1 LPRCFGNLLSLATMC
16 DYVMDPSGDVILTLS
31 NPNAP
36 FAIWDASPQ
45 EESQTNSILSES
57 ATFLVSSRHLI
68 LASPMFKAMLTG
80 GWKEGDK
87 SNGTAEVGAED
98 WDTEALVIVMN
109 VLHSHYRQ
117 VPKKVS
123 LEMLAKIAIIVDY
136 YQIHE
141 ALQIIASLWIN
152 ALKESLPDSPGRD
165 VTLWILVSLVF
176 GDATVFR
183 QVTKIAIL
191 RSKKDITIPHNLPI
205 PLAVIDQ
212 LNQHRKGSIDVIAA
226 AFRGLRDDYIHGRQ
240 GCSFE
245 CRAMHLGTLMKNLSG
260 LKFLSYPPET
270 PYGDLSLAEVVEC
283 ITTMRSPKWYSDDD
297 ISYSKRRSHTAH
309 QCHQRPQ
316 QVGAEGFELGIG
328 RKQLGDVHISTLNE
342 FASLLVHGIQEK
354 MEGLRLDNF
363 I

>member
-1 LPRCFGNLLSLATMC
+1 MC
-16 DYVMDPSGDVILTLS
+16 DYVMDPFGDVILTLS

-36 FAIWDASPQ
+36 FAIWDGSEDGP
-45 EESQTNSILSES
+45 QTNSILSES

-80 GWKEGDK
+80 VWEEGDK
-87 SNGTAEVGAED
+87 NNGTAEVGAED

-152 ALKESLPDSPGRD
+152 ALKKSLPDSPGRD
-165 VTLWILVSLVF
+165 VTLWILVSW
-176 GDATVFR
+176 
-183 QVTKIAIL
+183 
-191 RSKKDITIPHNLPI
+191 DITIPHDLPI
-205 PLAVIDQ
+205 PLAVVDQ
-212 LNQHRKGSIDVIAA
+212 LNQHRKGSINVIAA
-226 AFRGLRDDYIHGRQ
+226 AFRGLRDDYIHGRP

-260 LKFLSYPPET
+260 LKFLSYPPKT
-270 PYGDLSLAEVVEC
+270 PNEDLSLAEVVEC

-328 RKQLGDVHISTLNE
+328 RKQLGDVHIGTLNE

-354 MEGLRLDNF
+354 MERLRLDNF